1 MENKSLKKIVTAAL
15 LAAMTCIAT
24 MIIKV
29 PTPTMG
35 YIHLGDGFVLL
46 CGVILGPVTGGLA
59 AGIGSMFSD
68 IFSGY
73 VSWAPATFII
83 KALTAAIAGFL
94 FHRLQHAIK
103 SDKSRYAAIVIG
115 GIIGEAIMVIGY
127 FLYEAGIAA
136 FGSGGFTSAALAAGI
151 VSYATGIPFKIVQGI
166 AGIIISVLLLPILMK
181 ISDIREWITK

>member
-83 KALTAAIAGFL
+83 KALTAALAVFVVFL
-94 FHRLQHAIK
+94 QNTAPEFSGHHPVRIRQTQPLQ
-103 SDKSRYAAIVIG
+103 
-115 GIIGEAIMVIGY
+115 
-127 FLYEAGIAA
+127 
-136 FGSGGFTSAALAAGI
+136 
-151 VSYATGIPFKIVQGI
+151 
-166 AGIIISVLLLPILMK
+166 
-181 ISDIREWITK
+181 

>member
-83 KALTAAIAGFL
+83 KALTGRDRRFL
-94 FHRLQHAIK
+94 IPSFTACHQIGQEPLCCDRDRWHHRRSDHGHRLLLIRSWYRCIRK
-103 SDKSRYAAIVIG
+103 RRFYFRRPRSRHRIFCDRY
-115 GIIGEAIMVIGY
+115 
-127 FLYEAGIAA
+127 
-136 FGSGGFTSAALAAGI
+136 
-151 VSYATGIPFKIVQGI
+151 
-166 AGIIISVLLLPILMK
+166 PI
-181 ISDIREWITK
+181 